1 MEQHPPFVVLMLLYL
16 SPAFTME
23 TALTVPKCCKDRNIF
38 VGNKCT
44 PIDQELSYSYYVYD
58 SNATHIENASRKMRN
73 LSSSYTNFTCPRPMV
88 RVALTD
94 EDIIGIIYNSTAMCV
109 RCCDS
114 QMMYLSPDRYC
125 MEYKRANN
133 ETKTVFLYC
142 YQELPNVA
150 MTVGPKL
157 YIIYDDVQAPR
168 EVHKKCFVGYSLS
181 MGITFLHSI
190 VLQKVNYECSIIGSL
205 FFVFALISFVWLACL
220 CLDLTIL
227 VRNFKK
233 DVGGNS
239 MIYLYSFFAVVV
251 PSIILLISTVV
262 NHGPAMP
269 NTFIKGYWE
278 ENVCKFKEGSD
289 LIFFVPILVL
299 LFVGFCSVVYTIHLT
314 RKFNKNYENDY
325 DWVRKKQYLR
335 HICSLDLC
343 SVKTRGVL
351 LECF

>member
-1 MEQHPPFVVLMLLYL
+1 MEQHSPFVVFILLYI
-16 SPAFTME
+16 SPAVTTTEM
-23 TALTVPKCCKDRNIF
+23 ALTVPKCCKDKNIF

-44 PIDQELSYSYYVYD
+44 PVDQELSYSYYVYD
-58 SNATHIENASRKMRN
+58 SNATHIENASRKMRY
-73 LSSSYTNFTCPRPMV
+73 LSSRYTNFTCQRPMV

-114 QMMYLSPDRYC
+114 HIMYLSPDRYC
-125 MEYKRANN
+125 MEYKRSNN

-157 YIIYDDVQAPR
+157 YIIYDDKKAPR

-181 MGITFLHSI
+181 MGLTFLNLI
-190 VLQKVNYECSIIGSL
+190 VLQKVNYECSFMGSL

-220 CLDLTIL
+220 CLDLAIL

-233 DVGGNS
+233 ETGSNRL
-239 MIYLYSFFAVVV
+239 IYLYSLFATII
-251 PSIILLISTVV
+251 PSIILLISVLV
-262 NHGPAMP
+262 YDGPAMP

-278 ENVCKFKEGSD
+278 ENVCKFEEKSD
-289 LIFFVPILVL
+289 LIFFVPIFVL
-299 LFVGFCSVVYTIHLT
+299 LFVGFCCVVYTIHLT

-335 HICSLDLC
+335 HI
-343 SVKTRGVL
+343 
-351 LECF
+351 